1 VHKIN
6 SLLCGFLCLLVGCG
20 SPPADPNP
28 EATVRIV
35 QSPDGHYNLL
45 RHGKPFFIRGASGQ
59 AYIPELRRA
68 GGNCL
73 RVYDTLNLQAVL
85 DTAEQYGI
93 AVIADLPMPE
103 SRFLDFYRDEEAVK
117 SLYRAHRRTVRRYKD
132 HPALLMWMLG
142 NELDFPYKPNYRP
155 FYRAYNDC
163 LSMIKQEGR
172 NHPVA
177 TALTNFNRR
186 PVTNLQWKV
195 PGLDLLAINTFGML
209 TSLEEELDAFE
220 WMWDGPYI
228 VSEWGIN
235 GYWEESKTA
244 WQAPLEHSGRKKAEQ
259 LQKRY
264 WTAMPL
270 DDPRFLGSLMFYW
283 GHKQEATD
291 TWFNAF
297 TAQGRPTEL
306 YYGFAQL
313 WQDEPIPY
321 RVPPLRYVL
330 INEQGGQDS
339 PLLKAGAVQ
348 QARLQLRQTVK
359 KPLQVNWVL
368 RAEDWFS
375 LELDTVPAIR
385 KYPKLLLQQDSNAL
399 KFRAPREEGPYR
411 LFAYLSYPEG
421 AVTTVNIPFYV
432 VR

>member
-1 VHKIN
+1 
-6 SLLCGFLCLLVGCG
+6 
-20 SPPADPNP
+20 
-28 EATVRIV
+28 
-35 QSPDGHYNLL
+35 
-45 RHGKPFFIRGASGQ
+45 
-59 AYIPELRRA
+59 
-68 GGNCL
+68 
-73 RVYDTLNLQAVL
+73 
-85 DTAEQYGI
+85 
-93 AVIADLPMPE
+93 
-103 SRFLDFYRDEEAVK
+103 
-117 SLYRAHRRTVRRYKD
+117 
-132 HPALLMWMLG
+132 
-142 NELDFPYKPNYRP
+142 
-155 FYRAYNDC
+155 
-163 LSMIKQEGR
+163 
-172 NHPVA
+172 
-177 TALTNFNRR
+177 
-186 PVTNLQWKV
+186 V

-244 WQAPLEHSGRKKAEQ
+244 WQAPLEHSSHKKAEQ

-264 WTAMPL
+264 WSAMPL
-270 DDPRFLGSLMFYW
+270 EDSRFLGSLMFYW

-313 WQDEPIPY
+313 WQDESIPS
-321 RVPPLRYVL
+321 RAPPLRYVL
-330 INEQGGQDS
+330 LNKQGGQDS

-348 QARLQLRQTVK
+348 QASLHLEQSVN
-359 KPLQVNWVL
+359 KPLHVKWAL
-368 RAEDWFS
+368 RTEDWFS
-375 LELDTVPAIR
+375 LELDTVPPIR
-385 KYPKLLLQQDSNAL
+385 EYPKLLLQRDSTAL
-399 KFRAPREEGPYR
+399 KFRAPGEEGPYR